1 MSIGPGLVAY
11 WLSCFKTFT
20 SIIFY
25 YVGQMPPDATWRNRA
40 KRNDKEHHEKAI
52 FFHIAEFWN
61 DFCFGE
67 NVFFTPYVICSCRKK
82 FKWNSQKQPFADVL
96 KNVLMFAKNLCSRLF
111 LIKLGAW
118 RPAFLLKKRFQH
130 RCFPVNI
137 AKFLRTAFLWNTF
150 CSLYFYVMIE
160 FFGRLWVQNW
170 CVSYFLYY
178 CFVFL
183 HNSSVRIWSP

>member
-1 MSIGPGLVAY
+1 
-11 WLSCFKTFT
+11 
-20 SIIFY
+20 
-25 YVGQMPPDATWRNRA
+25 MPSDMKWRERE
-40 KRNDKEHHEKAI
+40 KWNDKEHHEKAS
-52 FFHIAEFWN
+52 FFHIAEYLN
-61 DFCFGE
+61 GFCFIL
-67 NVFFTPYVICSCRKK
+67 FLRKHLLHYVICSCRKK

-170 CVSYFLYY
+170 RVSYFLYY

-183 HNSSVRIWSP
+183 HNSSVRIGSP

>member
-1 MSIGPGLVAY
+1 M
-11 WLSCFKTFT
+11 
-20 SIIFY
+20 
-25 YVGQMPPDATWRNRA
+25 
-40 KRNDKEHHEKAI
+40 KRQVFSYSWVFEQ
-52 FFHIAEFWN
+52 FL
-61 DFCFGE
+61 FCFIFEKTSSSLPMLFVHVGKSSSE
-67 NVFFTPYVICSCRKK
+67 TLRSSRSQMFFKIG
-82 FKWNSQKQPFADVL
+82 VL
-96 KNVLMFAKNLCSRLF
+96 KNFSMFAKKHLCSSLF
-111 LIKLGAW
+111 LIKLGPW

-170 CVSYFLYY
+170 RVSYFLYY

-183 HNSSVRIWSP
+183 HNSSVRIRSPELFRTFLYQNF